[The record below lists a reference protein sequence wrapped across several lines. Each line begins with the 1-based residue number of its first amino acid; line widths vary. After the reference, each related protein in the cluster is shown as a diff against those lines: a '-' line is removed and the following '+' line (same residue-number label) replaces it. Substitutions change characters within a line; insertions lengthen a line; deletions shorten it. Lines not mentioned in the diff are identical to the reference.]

1 MFCSMYFKKIDWFCE
16 YEYMYLILDISEIR
30 NRVNLKT
37 MILHGQSTYVSSLS
51 EFIPKMNMLIRTNSD
66 V

>member
-16 YEYMYLILDISEIR
+16 YEYMYFILDISEIR

>member
-1 MFCSMYFKKIDWFCE
+1 MYF
-16 YEYMYLILDISEIR
+16 ILDICEIR